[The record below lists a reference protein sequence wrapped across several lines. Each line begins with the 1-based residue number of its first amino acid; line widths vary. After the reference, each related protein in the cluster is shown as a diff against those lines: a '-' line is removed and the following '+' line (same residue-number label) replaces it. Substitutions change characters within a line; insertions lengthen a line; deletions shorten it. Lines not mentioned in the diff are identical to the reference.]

1 MKVGSKPVAA
11 ANKIVDPLAVISEPA
26 SARVARSQKQL
37 FWHQFRKHKLALVAA
52 VVLLVLVALV
62 VLAPWIAPY
71 EFDAID
77 PLHGRQPPTPQHWL
91 GTDDLGRDLYTRLL
105 YGGRISMAIG
115 IFSALVG
122 TSVGTL
128 MGSMAGYYGKTI
140 DNVIMRAT
148 DVAFSIPSLP
158 LLIILSAYAKSAI
171 PVMILVIGLLSWMS
185 TARIV
190 RGTVLSVRER
200 DFTTAARAIGVR
212 DARIILRH
220 ILPNALA
227 PIIVGATLGVGGAI
241 IAESSLSF
249 LGLGVQI
256 PTPSWG
262 NMLQDAQTTMSSK
275 PWLTIFPGMAILIT
289 VLGINFLGDGLRDAL
304 DPTLR
309 S

>member
-1 MKVGSKPVAA
+1 VSAIAERRKADALPA
-11 ANKIVDPLAVISEPA
+11 PA
-26 SARVARSQKQL
+26 SAVAISQKQL
-37 FWHQFRKHKLALVAA
+37 FWRQFRRHKLALVSAA
-52 VVLLVLVALV
+52 ALLILAALV
-62 VLAPWIAPY
+62 ILAPWIAPY
-71 EFDAID
+71 PFDAID
-77 PLHGRQPPTPQHWL
+77 PTQFRKPPSPAHIM
-91 GTDDLGRDLYTRLL
+91 GTDDIGRDLFTRLL
-105 YGGRISMAIG
+105 YGGRISLAIG
-115 IFSALVG
+115 IFSAMVG
-122 TSVGTL
+122 TGVGTL
-128 MGSMAGYYGKTI
+128 MGSLAGYYGRAL
-140 DNVIMRAT
+140 DNLIMRVT

-190 RGTVLSVRER
+190 RATVLSIRER
-200 DFTTAARAIGVR
+200 DFTLAARAVGAR
-212 DARIILRH
+212 DARILARH

-249 LGLGVQI
+249 LGLGVQV

-262 NMLQDAQTTMSSK
+262 NMLQDSQSTMASR

-304 DPTLR
+304 DPTIR

>member
-1 MKVGSKPVAA
+1 
-11 ANKIVDPLAVISEPA
+11 
-26 SARVARSQKQL
+26 L
-37 FWHQFRKHKLALVAA
+37 FWRQFRRHKLALVAA
-52 VVLLVLVALV
+52 AVLAVVTLLVI
-62 VLAPWIAPY
+62 LAPWIAPY

-77 PLHGRQPPTPQHWL
+77 PLHARQPPTAQHWM
-91 GTDDLGRDLYTRLL
+91 GSDDLGRDLLTRLL
-105 YGGRISMAIG
+105 FGGRISMAIG

-122 TSVGTL
+122 TGVGTL
-128 MGSMAGYYGKTI
+128 LGSLAGYYGKSI
-140 DNVIMRAT
+140 DNLIMRIT
-148 DVAFSIPSLP
+148 DVAFSIPGLP

-171 PVMILVIGLLSWMS
+171 PVMILILGLLSWMS

-190 RGTVLSVRER
+190 RGTVLSLRER
-200 DFTTAARAIGVR
+200 DFATAARAIGVR

-220 ILPNALA
+220 ILPNAMA

-249 LGLGVQI
+249 LGLGVQV

-262 NMLQDAQTTMSSK
+262 NMLQDAQSTMSSK
-275 PWLTIFPGMAILIT
+275 PWLTIFPGMAILLT
-289 VLGINFLGDGLRDAL
+289 VLSINFLGDGLRDAL

>member
-1 MKVGSKPVAA
+1 VSAIAERRKADVPSA
-11 ANKIVDPLAVISEPA
+11 PA
-26 SARVARSQKQL
+26 SAVAISQKQL
-37 FWHQFRKHKLALVAA
+37 FWRQFRRHKLALVSAA
-52 VVLLVLVALV
+52 ALLVLAALV
-62 VLAPWIAPY
+62 ILAPWIAPY
-71 EFDAID
+71 PFDAID
-77 PLHGRQPPTPQHWL
+77 PTQFRKPPSPAHIM
-91 GTDDLGRDLYTRLL
+91 GTDDIGRDLFTRLL
-105 YGGRISMAIG
+105 YGGRISLAIG
-115 IFSALVG
+115 VFSAMVG
-122 TSVGTL
+122 TGVGTL
-128 MGSMAGYYGKTI
+128 MGSLAGYYGRAL
-140 DNVIMRAT
+140 DNLIMRVT

-190 RGTVLSVRER
+190 RATVLSIRER
-200 DFTTAARAIGVR
+200 DFTLAARAVGAR
-212 DARIILRH
+212 DARILARH

-249 LGLGVQI
+249 LGLGVQV

-262 NMLQDAQTTMSSK
+262 NMLQDSQSTMASR

-304 DPTLR
+304 DPTIR

>member
-1 MKVGSKPVAA
+1 
-11 ANKIVDPLAVISEPA
+11 IDTT
-26 SARVARSQKQL
+26 
-37 FWHQFRKHKLALVAA
+37 QFRK
-52 VVLLVLVALV
+52 
-62 VLAPWIAPY
+62 
-71 EFDAID
+71 
-77 PLHGRQPPTPQHWL
+77 PPSFSHIM
-91 GTDDLGRDLYTRLL
+91 GTDDIGRDLFTRLL
-105 YGGRISMAIG
+105 YGGRISLAIG
-115 IFSALVG
+115 LFSALVG
-122 TSVGTL
+122 TGVGTL
-128 MGSMAGYYGKTI
+128 MGSLAGYYGKSI
-140 DNVIMRAT
+140 DNLIMRIT
-148 DVAFSIPSLP
+148 DVAFSIPGLP

-171 PVMILVIGLLSWMS
+171 PVMILILGLLSWMS

-190 RGTVLSVRER
+190 RGTVLSLKER
-200 DFTTAARAIGVR
+200 DFATAARAIGVR

-220 ILPNALA
+220 ILPNAMA

-249 LGLGVQI
+249 LGLGVQV

-262 NMLQDAQTTMSSK
+262 NMLQDSQATMSSR

>member
-1 MKVGSKPVAA
+1 MNAIAERRK
-11 ANKIVDPLAVISEPA
+11 VDPQAASGARSE
-26 SARVARSQKQL
+26 VAISQKQL
-37 FWHQFRKHKLALVAA
+37 FWRQFRRHKLALISAA
-52 VVLLVLVALV
+52 VLLILAAMVI
-62 VLAPWIAPY
+62 LAPWIAPY
-71 EFDAID
+71 PFDAID
-77 PLHGRQPPTPQHWL
+77 PTQFRKPPSPAHIM
-91 GTDDLGRDLYTRLL
+91 GTDDIGRDLFTRLL
-105 YGGRISMAIG
+105 YGGRISLAIG
-115 IFSALVG
+115 IFSAMVG
-122 TSVGTL
+122 SGVGTL
-128 MGSMAGYYGKTI
+128 MGSLAGYYGKAL
-140 DNVIMRAT
+140 DNLIMRVT

-190 RGTVLSVRER
+190 RATVLSIRER
-200 DFTTAARAIGVR
+200 DFTLAARAVGAP
-212 DARIILRH
+212 DARIIARH

-249 LGLGVQI
+249 LGLGVQV

-262 NMLQDAQTTMSSK
+262 NMLQDSQSTMASR
-275 PWLTIFPGMAILIT
+275 PWLTIFPGMAILVT

-304 DPTLR
+304 DPTIR

>member
-1 MKVGSKPVAA
+1 MNAIAQRRKADPQAASGARSEVA
-11 ANKIVDPLAVISEPA
+11 I
-26 SARVARSQKQL
+26 SQKQL
-37 FWHQFRKHKLALVAA
+37 FWRQFRRHKLALISAA
-52 VVLLVLVALV
+52 VLLVLAAMVI
-62 VLAPWIAPY
+62 LAPWIAPY
-71 EFDAID
+71 PFDAID
-77 PLHGRQPPTPQHWL
+77 PTQFRKPPSPAHIM
-91 GTDDLGRDLYTRLL
+91 GTDDIGRDLFTRLL
-105 YGGRISMAIG
+105 YGGRISLAIG
-115 IFSALVG
+115 IFSAMVG
-122 TSVGTL
+122 SGVGTL
-128 MGSMAGYYGKTI
+128 MGSLAGYYGKAL
-140 DNVIMRAT
+140 DNLIMRVT

-190 RGTVLSVRER
+190 RATVLSIRER
-200 DFTTAARAIGVR
+200 DFTLAARAVGAP
-212 DARIILRH
+212 DARIIARH

-249 LGLGVQI
+249 LGLGVQV

-262 NMLQDAQTTMSSK
+262 NMLQDSQSTMASR

-304 DPTLR
+304 DPTIR

>member
-1 MKVGSKPVAA
+1 VNAIAERRK
-11 ANKIVDPLAVISEPA
+11 VDPQAAPGAAGSG
-26 SARVARSQKQL
+26 VAISQKQL
-37 FWHQFRKHKLALVAA
+37 FWRQFRRHKLALVSAA
-52 VVLLVLVALV
+52 ALLALALLVI
-62 VLAPWIAPY
+62 LAPWIAPY
-71 EFDAID
+71 PFDAID
-77 PLHGRQPPTPQHWL
+77 PTQFRKPPSPAHIM
-91 GTDDLGRDLYTRLL
+91 GTDDIGRDLFTRLL
-105 YGGRISMAIG
+105 YGGRISLAIG
-115 IFSALVG
+115 IFSAMVG
-122 TSVGTL
+122 TGVGTL
-128 MGSMAGYYGKTI
+128 MGSLAGYYGRAL
-140 DNVIMRAT
+140 DNLIMRVT

-190 RGTVLSVRER
+190 RATVLSIRER
-200 DFTTAARAIGVR
+200 DFTLAARAVGAR
-212 DARIILRH
+212 DARILARH

-249 LGLGVQI
+249 LGLGVQV

-262 NMLQDAQTTMSSK
+262 NMLQDSQSTMASR

-304 DPTLR
+304 DPTIR

>member
-1 MKVGSKPVAA
+1 MA
-11 ANKIVDPLAVISEPA
+11 ANSKIVDPLAVISDPV
-26 SARVARSQKQL
+26 SARVARSQKEL
-37 FWHQFRKHKLALVAA
+37 FWRQFRKHKLALVAA
-52 VVLLVLVALV
+52 GVLLVLIALV
-62 VLAPWIAPY
+62 MLAPWIAPY

-77 PLHGRQPPTPQHWL
+77 PLHGRQPPSPQHWL
-91 GTDDLGRDLYTRLL
+91 GTDDIGRDLYTRLL
-105 YGGRISMAIG
+105 YGGRISLAIG

-122 TSVGTL
+122 TGVGTL
-128 MGSMAGYYGKTI
+128 MGSIAGYYGKTI

-158 LLIILSAYAKSAI
+158 LLIILSAYAKSAV
-171 PVMILVIGLLSWMS
+171 PVMILIIGLLSWMS

-262 NMLQDAQTTMSSK
+262 NMLQDAQSTMSSK

>member
-1 MKVGSKPVAA
+1 MSSLARANVA
-11 ANKIVDPLAVISEPA
+11 V
-26 SARVARSQKQL
+26 SQKRL
-37 FWHQFRKHKLALVAA
+37 FWRQFRRHRLALVSSA
-52 VVLLVLVALV
+52 VLVLLATMVL
-62 VLAPWIAPY
+62 LAPWIAPY
-71 EFDAID
+71 PFDAID
-77 PLHGRQPPTPQHWL
+77 PTQFRKPPSPAHIM
-91 GTDDLGRDLYTRLL
+91 GTDDLGRDLFTRLL
-105 YGGRISMAIG
+105 FGGQISLAIG

-122 TSVGTL
+122 TGIGTL
-128 MGSMAGYYGKTI
+128 MGSLAGYYGRAL
-140 DNVIMRAT
+140 DNLIMRVT

-200 DFTTAARAIGVR
+200 DFTLAARAVGAK
-212 DARIILRH
+212 DARIIALH

-249 LGLGVQI
+249 LGLGVQV

-262 NMLQDAQTTMSSK
+262 NMLQDSQSTMASR

-304 DPTLR
+304 DPTVR

>member
-1 MKVGSKPVAA
+1 MNAIAERRK
-11 ANKIVDPLAVISEPA
+11 VDPQAASGARSE
-26 SARVARSQKQL
+26 VAISQKQL
-37 FWHQFRKHKLALVAA
+37 FWRQFRRHKLALISAA
-52 VVLLVLVALV
+52 VLLILAAMVI
-62 VLAPWIAPY
+62 LAPWIAPY
-71 EFDAID
+71 PFDAID
-77 PLHGRQPPTPQHWL
+77 PTQFRKPPSPAHIM
-91 GTDDLGRDLYTRLL
+91 GTDDIGRDLFTRLL
-105 YGGRISMAIG
+105 YGGRISLAIG
-115 IFSALVG
+115 IFSAMVG
-122 TSVGTL
+122 SGVGTL
-128 MGSMAGYYGKTI
+128 MGSLAGYYGKALG
-140 DNVIMRAT
+140 NLIMRVT

-190 RGTVLSVRER
+190 RATVLSIRER
-200 DFTTAARAIGVR
+200 DFTLAARAVGAP
-212 DARIILRH
+212 DARIIARH

-249 LGLGVQI
+249 LGLGVQV

-262 NMLQDAQTTMSSK
+262 NMLQDSQSTMASR

-304 DPTLR
+304 DPTIR

>member
-1 MKVGSKPVAA
+1 MSAIAERRKADAPPA
-11 ANKIVDPLAVISEPA
+11 PA
-26 SARVARSQKQL
+26 SAVAISQKQL
-37 FWHQFRKHKLALVAA
+37 FWRQFRRHKLALVSAA
-52 VVLLVLVALV
+52 ALLILAALV
-62 VLAPWIAPY
+62 ILAPWIAPY
-71 EFDAID
+71 PFDAID
-77 PLHGRQPPTPQHWL
+77 PTQFRKPPSPAHIM
-91 GTDDLGRDLYTRLL
+91 GTDDIGRDLFTRLL
-105 YGGRISMAIG
+105 YGGRISLAIG
-115 IFSALVG
+115 IFSAMVG
-122 TSVGTL
+122 TGVGTL
-128 MGSMAGYYGKTI
+128 MGSLAGYYGRAL
-140 DNVIMRAT
+140 DNLIMRVT

-190 RGTVLSVRER
+190 RATVLSIRER
-200 DFTTAARAIGVR
+200 DFTLAARAVGAR
-212 DARIILRH
+212 DARILARH

-249 LGLGVQI
+249 LGLGVQV

-262 NMLQDAQTTMSSK
+262 NMLQDSQSTMASR

-304 DPTLR
+304 DPTIR

>member
-1 MKVGSKPVAA
+1 MNAVVQRGKLDPQAASGAA
-11 ANKIVDPLAVISEPA
+11 AAVAVSRESLFGSQCRRHRLAVV
-26 SARVARSQKQL
+26 SAAVLCAL
-37 FWHQFRKHKLALVAA
+37 AALVS
-52 VVLLVLVALV
+52 
-62 VLAPWIAPY
+62 LAPWIAPCP
-71 EFDAID
+71 FDAID
-77 PLHGRQPPTPQHWL
+77 PTQFRKPPSPAHIM
-91 GTDDLGRDLYTRLL
+91 GTDDIGRDLFTRLL
-105 YGGRISMAIG
+105 YGGRISLAIG
-115 IFSALVG
+115 IFSAMVG

-128 MGSMAGYYGKTI
+128 MGSLAGYYGRAL
-140 DNVIMRAT
+140 DNLIMRVT

-190 RGTVLSVRER
+190 RATVLSIRER
-200 DFTTAARAIGVR
+200 DFTLAARAVGAPDV
-212 DARIILRH
+212 RIIARH

-249 LGLGVQI
+249 LGLGVQV

-262 NMLQDAQTTMSSK
+262 NMLQDSQSTMASR

-304 DPTLR
+304 DPTIR

>member
-1 MKVGSKPVAA
+1 MAH
-11 ANKIVDPLAVISEPA
+11 IM
-26 SARVARSQKQL
+26 
-37 FWHQFRKHKLALVAA
+37 
-52 VVLLVLVALV
+52 
-62 VLAPWIAPY
+62 
-71 EFDAID
+71 
-77 PLHGRQPPTPQHWL
+77 
-91 GTDDLGRDLYTRLL
+91 GTDDIGRDLFTRLL
-105 YGGRISMAIG
+105 YGGRISLAIG
-115 IFSALVG
+115 LFSALVG
-122 TSVGTL
+122 TGVGTL
-128 MGSMAGYYGKTI
+128 MGSLAGYYGRSI
-140 DNVIMRAT
+140 DNVIMRVT

-190 RGTVLSVRER
+190 RATVLSIRER
-200 DFTTAARAIGVR
+200 DFTLAARAVGAR
-212 DARIILRH
+212 DARILALH

-249 LGLGVQI
+249 LGLGVQV

-262 NMLQDAQTTMSSK
+262 NMLQDSQSTMSSR

>member
-1 MKVGSKPVAA
+1 MIVESRKLDQRAA
-11 ANKIVDPLAVISEPA
+11 PGAHVRSDAAI
-26 SARVARSQKQL
+26 SQKQL
-37 FWHQFRKHKLALVAA
+37 FWRQFRRHKLALASAAVLLVLAA
-52 VVLLVLVALV
+52 VVL
-62 VLAPWIAPY
+62 LAPWIAPY
-71 EFDAID
+71 PFDAID
-77 PLHGRQPPTPQHWL
+77 TTQFRKPPSLAHIM
-91 GTDDLGRDLYTRLL
+91 GTDDIGRDLFTRLL
-105 YGGRISMAIG
+105 YGGQISLAIG

-122 TSVGTL
+122 TGVGTL
-128 MGSMAGYYGKTI
+128 MGSLAGYYGKAL
-140 DNVIMRAT
+140 DNFIMRVT

-171 PVMILVIGLLSWMS
+171 PVMILVIGLLSWMA

-190 RGTVLSVRER
+190 RATVLSIRER
-200 DFTTAARAIGVR
+200 DFTLAARAVGAQ
-212 DARIILRH
+212 DARIIARH

-249 LGLGVQI
+249 LGLGVQV

-262 NMLQDAQTTMSSK
+262 NMLQDSQSTMASR

-304 DPTLR
+304 DPTIR

>member
-1 MKVGSKPVAA
+1 VSAIA
-11 ANKIVDPLAVISEPA
+11 ERRRVDPPDAARTAVAI
-26 SARVARSQKQL
+26 SQKQL
-37 FWHQFRKHKLALVAA
+37 FWRQFRRHRLALVSAA
-52 VVLLVLVALV
+52 ALLALAALV
-62 VLAPWIAPY
+62 ILAPWIAPY
-71 EFDAID
+71 PFDAID
-77 PLHGRQPPTPQHWL
+77 PTQFRRPPSPAHIM
-91 GTDDLGRDLYTRLL
+91 GTDDIGRDLFTRLL
-105 YGGRISMAIG
+105 YGGRISLAIG
-115 IFSALVG
+115 IFSAMVG
-122 TSVGTL
+122 TGVGTL
-128 MGSMAGYYGKTI
+128 MGSLAGYYGRSL
-140 DNVIMRAT
+140 DNLIMRVT

-190 RGTVLSVRER
+190 RATVLSIRER
-200 DFTTAARAIGVR
+200 DFTLAARSVGSR
-212 DARIILRH
+212 DARILARH

-249 LGLGVQI
+249 LGLGVQV

-262 NMLQDAQTTMSSK
+262 NMLQDSQSTMASR

-304 DPTLR
+304 DPTIR

>member
-1 MKVGSKPVAA
+1 MTATTTVPTLPFVA
-11 ANKIVDPLAVISEPA
+11 I
-26 SARVARSQKQL
+26 SQKRL
-37 FWHQFRKHKLALVAA
+37 FWRQFRRHKLALISAA
-52 VVLLVLVALV
+52 VLLILAGMVI
-62 VLAPWIAPY
+62 LAPLIAPY
-71 EFDAID
+71 AFDAID
-77 PLHGRQPPTPQHWL
+77 PTQFRKPPSPAHIM
-91 GTDDLGRDLYTRLL
+91 GTDDIGRDLFTRLL
-105 YGGRISMAIG
+105 YGGRISLAIG
-115 IFSALVG
+115 LFSALVG
-122 TSVGTL
+122 TGVGTL
-128 MGSMAGYYGKTI
+128 LGSLAGYYGRGL
-140 DNVIMRAT
+140 DNFIMRLT

-190 RGTVLSVRER
+190 RATVLSIRER
-200 DFTTAARAIGVR
+200 DFTLAARSVGAR
-212 DARIILRH
+212 DARIISRH

-249 LGLGVQI
+249 LGLGVQV

-262 NMLQDAQTTMSSK
+262 NMLQDSQSTMSSR

-304 DPTLR
+304 DPTIR